1 MIKFIYEEIAEQRKE
16 AIKAMEE
23 ACKIGLQEDGSR
35 RFKEFIDL
43 YMNSKYA
50 RPEYLPSDTEKGLKE
65 NFEIVKKYMDLVRT
79 DRGGEINNLKHLR
92 GAATV
97 LLVQRPDN
105 YVFIL
110 LKAFTIFIIEKGND
124 EFIKEAQ
131 QDFYNG
137 FLKLSKTGAEDIL
150 SVKDK
155 VEYFKNKLSDF
166 DTELNLNIAEIEDVL
181 YHKIHTDWIEAFN
194 SKFIGEYER
203 AN

>member
-1 MIKFIYEEIAEQRKE
+1 
-16 AIKAMEE
+16 
-23 ACKIGLQEDGSR
+23 
-35 RFKEFIDL
+35 
-43 YMNSKYA
+43 
-50 RPEYLPSDTEKGLKE
+50 LKE
-65 NFEIVKKYMDLVRT
+65 DFEIVKKYMDLVRT

-110 LKAFTIFIIEKGND
+110 LKAFTIFIIEKEND

-137 FLKLSKTGAEDIL
+137 FLKLSKTGTEDIL